1 MSCHVSRLLSTINEA
16 MTTCFGYRR
25 FTSAIS
31 CRLTSIGRSE
41 MSSMLLKPIMRRP
54 SQSIEEYRELTL
66 VMGSPMVF
74 QTAPPQPASKAR
86 MICSPQLVGGADA
99 SQKGLRH
106 LMPAKVVSRVVLG
119 ILSSEEPRRHCNPSA
134 LAVCDSIDDFAASVG
149 AVAASEVFRVGGL
162 AGGAIDEDA
171 AAFELHLFRPCFAAA

>member
-66 VMGSPMVF
+66 VIGSPMVF
-74 QTAPPQPASKAR
+74 HTAPPQPASKAR
-86 MICSPQLVGGADA
+86 MICSPQLVGGALA
-99 SQKGLRH
+99 SQKGLGHSIPPAEFVVRSAMRDLRFKSSRH
-106 LMPAKVVSRVVLG
+106 RECCPLSICYRVDD
-119 ILSSEEPRRHCNPSA
+119 
-134 LAVCDSIDDFAASVG
+134 LATAVHTIAA
-149 AVAASEVFRVGGL
+149 
-162 AGGAIDEDA
+162 
-171 AAFELHLFRPCFAAA
+171 

>member
-66 VMGSPMVF
+66 VMGSPIVF
-74 QTAPPQPASKAR
+74 HTAPPHPASKAR

-99 SQKGLRH
+99 RQNGLGDRMPPANVVERSGIKPLEGSRDGHARALSIRH
-106 LMPAKVVSRVVLG
+106 R
-119 ILSSEEPRRHCNPSA
+119 IHH
-134 LAVCDSIDDFAASVG
+134 LAPPV
-149 AVAASEVFRVGGL
+149 
-162 AGGAIDEDA
+162 
-171 AAFELHLFRPCFAAA
+171 